1 QREAS
6 SQSDQFPCPPVP
18 RAGTM
23 CKKMYRPRVNRLTE
37 RCRALRY
44 AATTLSRRT
53 VSGGGIMTDVLAQV
67 IERASIDPTF
77 RAQLQSDPEAALVGY
92 ALTVE
97 EKAQLRL
104 GEPAHAE
111 PLGLDV

>member
-1 QREAS
+1 
-6 SQSDQFPCPPVP
+6 
-18 RAGTM
+18 
-23 CKKMYRPRVNRLTE
+23 
-37 RCRALRY
+37 
-44 AATTLSRRT
+44 
-53 VSGGGIMTDVLAQV
+53 MTDVLAQV

-111 PLGLDV
+111 PLGLDVRNTKQGLDPGSGQIEIAMPTSDPFR